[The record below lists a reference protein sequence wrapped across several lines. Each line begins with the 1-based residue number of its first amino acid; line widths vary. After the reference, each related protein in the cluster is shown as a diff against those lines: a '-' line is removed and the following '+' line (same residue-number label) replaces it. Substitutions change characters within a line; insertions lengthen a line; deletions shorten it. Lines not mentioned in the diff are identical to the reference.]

1 MAKSDI
7 QKKHTDKL
15 AEEKRIKTK
24 WLVEESCKYA
34 ISNHER
40 SASNRRLAE
49 ISKIID
55 PEKKGLSNVTFST
68 EHAEEI
74 LKAYGMGKYIGLPNE
89 GVIDAG
95 LYLEVQ
101 KELTNA
107 NKEIKKLKEQIKKLN
122 EKNRKLVQKNEVLRH
137 DNMGLL
143 SKIDSSGFS
152 TPANNKW
159 RE

>member
-15 AEEKRIKTK
+15 AEEKRKKTI
-24 WLVEESCKYA
+24 WLAEESCKWA
-34 ISNHER
+34 IANHER

-49 ISKIID
+49 ISKLVD
-55 PEKKGLSNVTFST
+55 PDAKGLSNATFSA
-68 EHAEEI
+68 EHVQEI
-74 LKAYGMGKYIGLPNE
+74 LVAYGMGKYDGLPNE

-101 KELTNA
+101 KELAHA
-107 NKEIKKLKEQIKKLN
+107 NQEIKKLKDKIKKLN
-122 EKNRKLVQKNEVLRH
+122 TENKELILKNEVLRH

-143 SKIDSSGFS
+143 SKIDSSGYS
-152 TPANNKW
+152 IAANNTIC
-159 RE
+159 

>member
-15 AEEKRIKTK
+15 AEEKIKKTM

-55 PEKKGLSNVTFST
+55 PQKKGLSNVTFST

-74 LKAYGMGKYIGLPNE
+74 LKAYGIGKYIGLPNE

-101 KELTNA
+101 KELKNA

-159 RE
+159 SE

>member
-15 AEEKRIKTK
+15 AEEKIKKTI
-24 WLVEESCKYA
+24 WLAEESCKWA
-34 ISNHER
+34 VSNHER
-40 SASNRRLAE
+40 AASNRRLAE
-49 ISKIID
+49 ISKLID
-55 PEKKGLSNVTFST
+55 PEKKGLSNATFSAS
-68 EHAEEI
+68 HVQGI
-74 LKAYGMGKYIGLPNE
+74 LVAYGMGKYVGLPNE

-95 LYLEVQ
+95 QYLEVH

-152 TPANNKW
+152 TPANN
-159 RE
+159 